1 MTAGARARAPASAPA
16 CAWAIASAPPRAAAT
31 VPALAC
37 ALALAGAAAPA
48 AAAPFDYALTARPEQ
63 YGARQLEAAVDA
75 MNGTLDVFDI
85 RGRDPDY
92 AGSNVGD
99 YHGAHLRGGF
109 TPAERWWV
117 DGALWRRK
125 IEYRSDSG
133 SLDSWQLA
141 VQYRFAGDAGA
152 GGRAPDA
159 GTTAGPAAAA
169 TAASFPAATAWA
181 LRASVWG
188 NRAGSLA
195 KGSPTTLAG
204 YTMDTVRIDSPRD
217 LQWQFDLIATRG
229 EPDAQLSAFAGIQR
243 GKVSYS
249 RLTGTATAGTCPY
262 AVAFGAQTTVLTQT
276 ADCAGSGG
284 TIAAGTQVTVDN
296 AALGLYPRDALAYT
310 ATVLRAGVNGHRR
323 WGAWHLR
330 GGLAYEHH
338 DRRSALEDAARSLSG
353 TYQAGNLTAALE
365 LGYRFTPTLTGFV
378 RGTAWQHQLMGE
390 VPFLYNAVTARRSDR
405 RYGIVSFGVSAA
417 F

>member
-1 MTAGARARAPASAPA
+1 MSRNMAARAHARAPASATARA
-16 CAWAIASAPPRAAAT
+16 CA
-31 VPALAC
+31 V
-37 ALALAGAAAPA
+37 ALALAGVGAPA

-63 YGARQLEAAVDA
+63 HGARQLEAAVDA